1 MVYKALLITGITTF
15 VDFSDEFV
23 RLAGFLI
30 EITFVTILDFKK
42 ETGHSGGPAFTD
54 CVEHFFVVSRSLLD
68 FEGSVPGVD
77 HAIMDTEFKPFAN
90 IEGAFFTHI
99 ERCGQ
104 KSKTRATSIFF
115 IVFSFLAALVRQ
127 TLFQMRIKQKNP
139 AERLSF
145 NAINQPKNYKL

>member
-30 EITFVTILDFKK
+30 EITFVKILDFKK

-104 KSKTRATSIFF
+104 KKQNKGNKYLFHSFF
-115 IVFSFLAALVRQ
+115 
-127 TLFQMRIKQKNP
+127 
-139 AERLSF
+139 LSSG
-145 NAINQPKNYKL
+145 AG